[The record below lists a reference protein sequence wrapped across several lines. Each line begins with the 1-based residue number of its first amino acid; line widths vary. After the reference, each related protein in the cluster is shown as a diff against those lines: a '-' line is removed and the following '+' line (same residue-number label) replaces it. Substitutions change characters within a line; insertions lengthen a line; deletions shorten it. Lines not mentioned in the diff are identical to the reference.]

1 MLMHNFT
8 DELPIEMLKSIS
20 AEHRWR
26 CDACGGC
33 ERAEMRES
41 ANLAH
46 CQFATPQR
54 SESNLGKFGPSAAS
68 PRSPPSKSRREKER
82 GVRGK
87 FYLLKVNLDEEL
99 QGKEFCSNSI

>member
-1 MLMHNFT
+1 MLVAAA
-8 DELPIEMLKSIS
+8 KGQ
-20 AEHRWR
+20 R
-26 CDACGGC
+26 
-33 ERAEMRES
+33 EMRES

-54 SESNLGKFGPSAAS
+54 SKSNLGKFGPSAAS
-68 PRSPPSKSRREKER
+68 PRSPPRNQEEREKER

-87 FYLLKVNLDEEL
+87 FYLLKVNLDAEL